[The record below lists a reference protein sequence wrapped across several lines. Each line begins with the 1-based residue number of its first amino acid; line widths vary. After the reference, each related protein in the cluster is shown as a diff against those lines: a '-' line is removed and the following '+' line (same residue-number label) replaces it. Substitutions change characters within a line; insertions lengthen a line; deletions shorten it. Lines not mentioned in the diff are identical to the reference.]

1 MKHLNYSEPPFIVA
15 LLTTILLFASCQPQE
30 SHHDSELNS
39 QNISN
44 SETAIEPI
52 QFIDIPSPDFQGH
65 RGARGLLPENTI
77 PSFLK
82 ALELGMKTIELDL
95 VLTAD
100 SVLLVS
106 HEPWFNHQI
115 STHPDG
121 TPVTEPESR
130 LLNIFKMSTAE
141 AQSFDV
147 GSRGNP
153 GFPDQKPKPA
163 IKPTLKESV
172 LSIENWVQTQNSP
185 QVWYN
190 IELKSDPH
198 DYDVYYPQPGTYTK
212 LLLEELSQLEILNRT
227 VVQSFDPNILIELR
241 KQNPF
246 VRLAILVGG
255 SDPFET
261 HLNRLEFTPEIYSPH
276 YSLVD
281 ETLIK
286 KVRENGMSIVPW
298 TINSTEEMQR
308 LLDLG
313 VDGIITDYPNRV
325 PKTE

>member
-1 MKHLNYSEPPFIVA
+1 MKHFLPSQPTFFVV
-15 LLTTILLFASCQPQE
+15 LTTTILIFASCQPQ
-30 SHHDSELNS
+30 DSQQDTELNQ

-44 SETAIEPI
+44 TESAIEPI

-77 PSFLK
+77 PSFIK
-82 ALELGMKTIELDL
+82 ALELGMNTIELDL

-115 STHPDG
+115 SSHPDG
-121 TPVTEPESR
+121 TPVSETESR
-130 LLNIFKMSTAE
+130 LLNIFKMSADK
-141 AQSFDV
+141 AQTFDV

-153 GFPDQKPKPA
+153 GFPDQKP
-163 IKPTLKESV
+163 ISTNKPTLKESV
-172 LSIENWVQTQNSP
+172 QAIESWIQSQNRP

-198 DYDVYYPQPGTYTK
+198 DYDVYYPQPHTYTK
-212 LLLEELSQLEILNRT
+212 LLLDELTQLGILNRT
-227 VVQSFDPNILIELR
+227 VVQSFDPQILIELR
-241 KQNPF
+241 KLNPH

-255 SDPFET
+255 SEPFET
-261 HLNRLEFTPEIYSPH
+261 HLNRLDFTPEIYSPH

-281 ETLIK
+281 EALIE
-286 KVRENGMSIVPW
+286 KVRANGMSIVPW
-298 TINSTEEMQR
+298 TINTTEEMQR

>member
-1 MKHLNYSEPPFIVA
+1 MKHFLPTHPILFVVFI
-15 LLTTILLFASCQPQE
+15 TTILFIASCQPTEKQQ
-30 SHHDSELNS
+30 DTDPNPQNS
-39 QNISN
+39 SN
-44 SETAIEPI
+44 SESAIEPI

-82 ALELGMKTIELDL
+82 ALELGMNTIELDL

-115 STHPDG
+115 SSHPDG
-121 TPVTEPESR
+121 TPVTETESR
-130 LLNIFKMSTAE
+130 LLNIFKMSAAE
-141 AQSFDV
+141 AQTFDV

-153 GFPDQKPKPA
+153 GFPEQMPEPA

-172 LSIENWVQTQNSP
+172 LAIENWGQTQNSP

-198 DYDVYYPQPGTYTK
+198 DYDVYYPQPETYSK
-212 LLLEELSQLEILNRT
+212 LLLDELSQLDILNRS

-241 KQNPF
+241 KLNPN

-261 HLNRLEFTPEIYSPH
+261 HLNRLGFTPQIYSPH

-281 ETLIK
+281 VTLIE
-286 KVRENGMSIVPW
+286 KVRAKGMTIVPW
-298 TINSTEEMQR
+298 TINTTEEMQR